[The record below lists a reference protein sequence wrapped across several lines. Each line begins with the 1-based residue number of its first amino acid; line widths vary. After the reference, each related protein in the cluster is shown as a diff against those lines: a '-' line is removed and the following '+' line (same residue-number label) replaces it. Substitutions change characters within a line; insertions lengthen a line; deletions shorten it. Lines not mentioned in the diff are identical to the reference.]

1 MLHLNRCAVIQEKI
15 MISFLSA
22 CICMTFYVQV
32 FVFFFLL
39 NCCWYTPIGD
49 VNFIVIEM
57 MIKYRCFH
65 LLQRPTAHSTKMMK
79 GAFTV
84 LILVGVLRQ
93 REATSIRVIAH
104 VTADGRLAVREI
116 DHMKQVISCE
126 VFTPGLVC
134 GN

>member
-1 MLHLNRCAVIQEKI
+1 MCSHSGKNYDFF
-15 MISFLSA
+15 SFCLYLYDFL
-22 CICMTFYVQV
+22 CLGFCLLL
-32 FVFFFLL
+32 FFLL

-65 LLQRPTAHSTKMMK
+65 LLQRPTAHSTQMMK